1 MKTTLKRIA
10 SCVLFS
16 AIVITLLIHANDV
29 VINKEN
35 NRYYYLEDFIKSEDE
50 NYKVQVYGSC
60 HAYTSFDAPYM
71 ETEYGIS
78 SYIFANP
85 GEIIPNTYLR
95 MVERFKT
102 DVPEVAIVDIWGM
115 NPYETYMSQE
125 DIFGKYMPVNVELLP
140 YSSEKNEVIADYE
153 KYLDDV
159 HENFHLAKY
168 KDRILG
174 MDLREL
180 DYNYSF
186 DLVAIGDEGHPD
198 GYIEFIMREI
208 EIRGKNRGFSA
219 LDPDKEVSD
228 QSNFHE
234 KQSKV
239 DENDKLPYEDDI
251 IKYLEKIIDLCEKN
265 DVKLIFYRAPYISSK
280 NELRKLNWLKSYC
293 AEKNILFCDLEK
305 EVEFDY
311 KVDFK
316 DDCHLNA
323 CGARKATVYLAD
335 KIRPLLG

>member
-1 MKTTLKRIA
+1 MKTMIKRIA

-16 AIVITLLIHANDV
+16 AIVITLLVRANDV

-35 NRYYYLEDFIKSEDE
+35 NRYYFLEDFIEAE
-50 NYKVQVYGSC
+50 NGSYEVQVYGSC
-60 HAYTSFDAPYM
+60 HAYTSFDSPYM
-71 ETEYGIS
+71 ESEYGIS
-78 SYIFANP
+78 SYVFANP

-102 DVPEVAIVDIWGM
+102 DVPEVAVVDIWGL

-159 HENFHLAKY
+159 QENFRLAKY
-168 KDRILG
+168 KDRILE

-186 DLVAIGDEGHPD
+186 DLVAIGEEGHPD

-228 QSNFHE
+228 QSDFRE
-234 KQSKV
+234 RQSKV
-239 DENDKLPYEDDI
+239 DENDKLSYEADM
-251 IKYLEKIIDLCEKN
+251 IKYLEKIIALCEEKG
-265 DVKLIFYRAPYISSK
+265 VKLILYRAPYISSA

-293 AEKNILFCDLEK
+293 EEKNIPLYDLET
-305 EVEFDY
+305 EVEFDF

-323 CGARKATVYLAD
+323 RGARKATVYLAD